1 MSTEIVKY
9 HNDMNKVNL
18 GNFLVKEL
26 DLFFSLCFKLKE
38 SGENEI
44 KISFADIQNLIG
56 EGKNSPRIKLY
67 VDNLNK
73 KLAQLNYQIEISPKI
88 FERFGLFTNFTSN
101 YNDNTLTIKVNDKF
115 NYILNNVIGNFTK
128 FDLIEFVSLKSTY
141 SKNMFKILKQWEFL
155 PAKQKIFTIEEFREM
170 LLVPQTYRMSIIDI
184 KVLSPIKEEV
194 SKYFK
199 DLKIEKIKTGKRV
212 TSIKFSW
219 GRKKEDII
227 EGKTIE
233 IVLSEKLNKVIVKAK
248 KNLYINKFLKD
259 EHIKELLEIF
269 EEKQLILG
277 LEYAYNNIN
286 EDFKKIIYLENS
298 IKKGIDNQ
306 KIKITST
313 KSVEI
318 EKKEIIQTCIITK
331 VSPEEYNQMYFEYLQ
346 KNELKDNKVSKITF
360 QKMNENKFEIIN
372 EVSQEEQEKKKRK
385 KEIEIQME
393 MMKKELEGL

>member
-1 MSTEIVKY
+1 M
-9 HNDMNKVNL
+9 
-18 GNFLVKEL
+18 
-26 DLFFSLCFKLKE
+26 
-38 SGENEI
+38 
-44 KISFADIQNLIG
+44 IG

>member
-56 EGKNSPRIKLY
+56 EGKNFPRIKLY

-88 FERFGLFTNFTSN
+88 FERFVLFTNFTSN

-199 DLKIEKIKTGKRV
+199 DLKIEKIKTGKRI